1 MLTFLGGVLGGV
13 AICGV
18 ISIFSSTYREKAG
31 EAIDDFTD
39 SFGESIVEGDSQSHA
54 HWHEDESPAS
64 NVGHS
69 VANFIKRT
77 ILGIVEEEPE
87 E

>member
-1 MLTFLGGVLGGV
+1 MLTLLGGILGGV

-18 ISIFSSTYREKAG
+18 ISLISPTYREKAG
-31 EAIDDFTD
+31 EEIDDFTD
-39 SFGESIVEGDSQSHA
+39 SFNESIVEGDSQSHA

-69 VANFIKRT
+69 IANFFKRT
-77 ILGIVEEEPE
+77 VLGEVEESE